1 MNRAARYPML
11 KFVVLFVVIGV
22 VLVQGPAFVLEVVAQ
37 ATSTP
42 IPSPTVAP
50 TSTPTSTA
58 TTGPAPTST
67 STPGGTF
74 REVDLRPTDDKIE
87 IDSDECVEFNWRV
100 TDCNDSD
107 SNLPDFCL
115 VDWKIEVEGE
125 DTELIPVT
133 DFDTRLECP
142 DEDTKY
148 TLIVQ
153 WKNDGQEKREE
164 REVEVNLV
172 DEGDGGDG
180 GGGPGAPPTPGA
192 FIVVTPILITRPQ
205 VIVPPPP
212 PGSGQTQPG
221 GVLDTVTEL
230 PETGASAANPIS
242 NRDASLFD
250 RATLSGRFQ
259 VVANEFPALR
269 LILLVAGLAA
279 GFLLFL
285 TRQQRKR

>member
-1 MNRAARYPML
+1 MNRAALYPML
-11 KFVVLFVVIGV
+11 KSVVLFIAIGV
-22 VLVQGPAFVLEVVAQ
+22 ALIQGPMFILEAVAQ
-37 ATSTP
+37 TATP
-42 IPSPTVAP
+42 IPTATVAP
-50 TSTPTSTA
+50 TLTPTATP

-107 SNLPDFCL
+107 SSLPDFCL

-125 DTELIPVT
+125 DTELVPVT

-142 DEDTKY
+142 NEDTKY

-164 REVEVNLV
+164 RKVEVNLV
-172 DEGDGGDG
+172 DEGGGGD

-205 VIVPPPP
+205 VIIPPPP
-212 PGSGQTQPG
+212 PTSGPGQTLPG

-230 PETGASAANPIS
+230 PETGASAANPVS
-242 NRDASLFD
+242 NRDTSLFD
-250 RATLSGRFQ
+250 GVTLSGRFQ
-259 VVANEFPALR
+259 VVADKFPAVKV
-269 LILLVAGLAA
+269 ILLVTGLAGA
-279 GFLLFL
+279 LLL
-285 TRQQRKR
+285 IGRQLKR